1 MNTTGD
7 NTNLTDQGKDLANK
21 AADKI
26 QAGLQDAKSLGEE
39 ARDQFSGK
47 GKTLARNVE
56 HSIDKVTGK
65 AQGLAKQGRGTIDTA
80 VQQVR
85 DTAADMS
92 DSLTTYTKDNPGK
105 ALLMAAASG
114 ALLVALIRAL
124 TPSRD

>member
-26 QAGLQDAKSLGEE
+26 QAGSKSLGEE
-39 ARDQFSGK
+39 ARNQFSGK

-56 HSIDKVTGK
+56 HSIDEVTGK
-65 AQGLAKQGRGTIDTA
+65 AQGLAKQGWDTIDTA

-92 DSLTTYTKDNPGK
+92 DSLTTYTKDSPGK

-114 ALLVALIRAL
+114 ALLVALIKAL